1 MCISGSEIKFPSE
14 LDLGSRRRKNL
25 VTTLNSSMTKERTK
39 LEIVYDEEDR
49 HRDLEERARA
59 PQSDRVSTHT
69 MILAEDENE

>member
-1 MCISGSEIKFPSE
+1 M
-14 LDLGSRRRKNL
+14 
-25 VTTLNSSMTKERTK
+25 TTLNSSMTKERTK

>member
-49 HRDLEERARA
+49 QRDLEERARA
-59 PQSDRVSTHT
+59 P
-69 MILAEDENE
+69 